1 MSEVLAAVALVIV
14 DLQILLALGAG
25 SDLWTFATLVLSV
38 QPVVMFTLLQIRAFH
53 ASCIQC
59 VIILLALATGASIV
73 PIAVASARCWPR
85 KSFSFTRSYNSIRG

>member
-1 MSEVLAAVALVIV
+1 MALVIV

-59 VIILLALATGASIV
+59 VIILLALATGATLLSV
-73 PIAVASARCWPR
+73 EELCVLDVCMLAALESWLTLSLR
-85 KSFSFTRSYNSIRG
+85 